1 MVPCIIILS
10 DLFYRKITIHV
21 SSVTAPIIRSTKNC
35 NRSLRYR
42 S

>member
-1 MVPCIIILS
+1 M
-10 DLFYRKITIHV
+10 FRV
-21 SSVTAPIIRSTKNC
+21 STAPIIRSTTNC